1 MSENKQ
7 NANKRMGR
15 RDLILILIL
24 LAICLSVF
32 GVWKIRHRASGAQ
45 AVVTVDG
52 KVYGTYRLSESRTIP
67 IRIHGTTA
75 NVLQISDG
83 YAKMIEADCPDKLCV
98 HQGKIHAKGET
109 IVCLPNKV
117 VVSIR
122 GGEDSSVDAVVK

>member
-1 MSENKQ
+1 
-7 NANKRMGR
+7 MGK

-32 GVWKIRHRASGAQ
+32 GIWKIRHRTAGAQ
-45 AVVTVDG
+45 AVVTVNG
-52 KVYGTYRLSESRTIP
+52 KVYGTYSLSESQKIP

-83 YAKMIEADCPDKLCV
+83 YAKMTEADCPDKLCV
-98 HQGKIHAKGET
+98 HQGRIHAEGET

-117 VVSIR
+117 VVSIQ
-122 GGEDSSVDAVVK
+122 GGKDSSVDAVVK